1 MGYRPKPKSLKRK
14 NIKRKTGA
22 RAQSK
27 QILQLSKSLTKLNK
41 SQYESVATVWNR
53 ENVGIDTLTGG
64 VNAYICPIPISM
76 CNVYSQNTVITEGDA
91 DQRIKWSDNLGIA
104 AQPSFQKS
112 ELFGSSEAA
121 RDSPEVTHTGTYIN
135 YRMICSE
142 PSFST
147 YSVFLLRARKR
158 HSDQLISD
166 RQLKNGTINGRDGA
180 LRQGVDYITHPDV
193 MGTEINQKYWDV
205 LYHREVNFGH
215 PGSTSQNRT
224 ASANNASPLNNAI
237 IATGRMKVPGGTVI
251 RNQNITPYE
260 DASNPVFGFKKA
272 SASQIGFVD
281 EPNHSTAYIVIVNNG
296 SSADADV
303 VSLSLLVHDYYKAAV

>member
-1 MGYRPKPKSLKRK
+1 MGYRKKPRTLRSK
-14 NIKRKTGA
+14 NIKRKTGS

-27 QILQLSKSLTKLNK
+27 QILQLSKSLTKLKK
-41 SQYESVATVWNR
+41 SNYESVATVWNR
-53 ENVGIDTLTGG
+53 ENLGIDTALGG

-76 CNVYSQNTVITEGDA
+76 CNVYSQNTVITDGLA
-91 DQRIKWSDNLGIA
+91 DQRLQWSDNLGIA
-104 AQPSFQKS
+104 AQPYFQKS
-112 ELFGSSEAA
+112 PLFGSSEAA

-135 YRMICSE
+135 YRLICAE

-147 YSVFLLRARKR
+147 YSIFLIRARKR
-158 HSDQLISD
+158 HSDQMISD
-166 RQLKNGTINGRDGA
+166 RQLKNGTVNGRDGA
-180 LRQGVDYITHPDV
+180 LRQGVDFITHPDV
-193 MGTEINQKYWDV
+193 MGSEINKKYWEI
-205 LYHREVNFGH
+205 LYQREWNFGH

-237 IATGRMKVPGGTVI
+237 IATGRMKVPGGTVL

-260 DASNPVFGFKKA
+260 DTSNPVLGFKKA

-281 EPNHSTAYIVIVNNG
+281 EPNHSSAYIVIVNNG

-303 VSLSLLVHDYYKAAV
+303 VSLSLLVHDYYKATV